1 MSLQKMYQI
10 TTSLFDGSLNYKQD
24 LTLEDAESCQKL
36 CQSEARCEAFSFNL
50 ETSNC
55 SLSNWP
61 LTAMGTALV
70 ANGGSNG
77 YYASGPAFCPKD
89 YTEMDV
95 NPDGFAVTYSTRM
108 ESIVNPYKVRYL
120 TQGLS
125 FNVLNRTPRMVQII
139 FLTVIA

>member
-1 MSLQKMYQI
+1 MYQI

-95 NPDGFAVTYSTRM
+95 NPDGFAVTYSTRK
-108 ESIVNPYKVRYL
+108 ESIVNPYVLEVRYL
-120 TQGLS
+120 MWALS
-125 FNVLNRTPRMVQII
+125 IIYCPNRTPRMAQII
-139 FLTVIA
+139 FSTVIA

>member
-10 TTSLFDGSLNYKQD
+10 TTSLSDGSMNYKQD

-50 ETSNC
+50 VTSNC
-55 SLSNWP
+55 SLIDWP
-61 LTAMGTALV
+61 LTALGTALV

-77 YYASGPAFCPKD
+77 YHASGPAFCPKD

-108 ESIVNPYKVRYL
+108 ESIFNPYGLEVRYL
-120 TQGLS
+120 TGS
-125 FNVLNRTPRMVQII
+125 
-139 FLTVIA
+139 